1 MITFKEKYEL
11 FINGEFVEPKS
22 GKYIATYN
30 PANGEKLSEIADA
43 SKEDVDLA
51 VSGAKKAFESWKH
64 TSVKER
70 ATILRKIADV
80 IEENADYLAMVETLD
95 NGKPIRETKNIDIP
109 LSYEHFRYF
118 ASLIETESG
127 ESTVLEDRYLSL
139 VTKEPIGVV
148 GQIVP

>member
-80 IEENADYLAMVETLD
+80 IEIRASEMPYLFTCTSQCRVCPAEVILVGSTSIATHVDKHVVPLAALCLVARH
-95 NGKPIRETKNIDIP
+95 GITVFAYHSIIIRI
-109 LSYEHFRYF
+109 
-118 ASLIETESG
+118 LI
-127 ESTVLEDRYLSL
+127 
-139 VTKEPIGVV
+139 
-148 GQIVP
+148 